1 MKRFL
6 ILLVAVC
13 VAFASQA
20 AEILYGPYV
29 QALTEDSAYIV
40 WVTDKATCGWVEV
53 KGEGEKKPATY
64 IESNLGLRYN
74 RRIHRVPVKNLKPGT
89 LYEYEVFAQEID
101 KSGKAAKPVSKS
113 QNVHGAKFTFRTNDR
128 NKESISFMMITD
140 IHYDHVGAHHSHTP
154 GYFTSLVTPERL
166 EGKDFIAFNGDM
178 VTTMASE
185 KSHFDKLFTSLHNT
199 LDKTATP
206 FYFVRGNHDARGNF
220 AHSFLDLYPTWTNQP
235 YFAFRHGPVF
245 FIVIDGGEDKPDS
258 DIEYYGTAA
267 FDLYRKAEGEWL
279 KGVMESEEFKSA
291 PYRVIFSHIP
301 LNDRSWHGGRHA
313 WKHLCQPCENKGIQL
328 MISGHTHSYSYRDKG
343 VDNQTFPTL
352 VFGPKQYLDVTADKE
367 KMTIL
372 VKKNTGETMKTFTY
386 LPNKK

>member
-6 ILLVAVC
+6 ILLVALC
-13 VAFASQA
+13 VAFASHA
-20 AEILYGPYV
+20 VEILYGPYV

-53 KGEGEKKPATY
+53 KGEGEKKPVTF
-64 IESNLGLRYN
+64 IESHLGLRHN
-74 RRIHRVPVKNLKPGT
+74 RRIHRVPVKNLKAGT
-89 LYEYEVFAQEID
+89 LYEYTVFSQEVD
-101 KSGKAAKPVSKS
+101 KKTKPISKS
-113 QNVHGAKFTFRTNDR
+113 LNVHGGKYTFRTNDR

-140 IHYDHVGAHHSHTP
+140 IHYNHVGPRHSLEA
-154 GYFTSLVTPERL
+154 GYFSTLVTPERL

-185 KSHFDKLFTSLHNT
+185 KSHFDKLFTQLHNT

-220 AHSFLDLYPTWTNQP
+220 AHSFLDLYPTWTGQP
-235 YFAFRHGPVF
+235 YYAFRHGPVF

-258 DIEYYGTAA
+258 DIEYFGTAA
-267 FDLYRKAEGEWL
+267 FDLYREAEGEWL
-279 KGVMESEEFKSA
+279 KGVMASEEFKSA
-291 PYRVIFSHIP
+291 PYRVILSHIP
-301 LNDRSWHGGRHA
+301 LNDNSWHGGRHA
-313 WKHLCQPCENKGIQL
+313 WKHLCQPCENQGVQL
-328 MISGHTHSYSYRDKG
+328 MISGHTHRYRYNECGKH
-343 VDNQTFPTL
+343 NETFPTL
-352 VFGPKQYLDVTADKE
+352 EFGPKQYLDVTADKE

-372 VKKNTGETMKTFTY
+372 VKKNTGEVMKTFTY